1 MRDELLRTDAPAIG
15 GVGVSLP
22 AHCVD
27 QAQARQAVCSLWD
40 ARGVDYDAE
49 WVEYFFDAI
58 DIDQRYLAL
67 APGEYAAIKDFGA
80 ANDHYIRVATELGA
94 EAVDRALTQA
104 GLARDEVDAIFFTT
118 VTGVASPSI
127 DAKIVNRLGLPRR
140 IVRTPMFGLGCVGG
154 AAGLGRMASY
164 LRAHPD
170 HAAVLLSVEL
180 CSLTVER
187 DEPSIADY
195 IAAALFADG
204 AAAVAAVGSEKNANM
219 QANQQSKADQQS
231 KVDQQSRIDKP
242 RMIDSA
248 SAFYHDTEWVMGWEI
263 DHNGFG
269 LVLSGDLPDVIEEE
283 LADEVDGFL
292 DGHGLARSAVRPWI
306 SHPGGPKVLEA
317 IESALSLDDEQLAT
331 AWASMREVGNLSS
344 ASVLHVLQKSLDDG
358 FEAPAVLLAMGPG
371 FSAEFVLLD

>member
-1 MRDELLRTDAPAIG
+1 
-15 GVGVSLP
+15 
-22 AHCVD
+22 
-27 QAQARQAVCSLWD
+27 VCSLWD

-67 APGEYAAIKDFGA
+67 EPAEYAKINDFGA

-94 EAVDRALTQA
+94 DAVDRALTEA
-104 GLARDEVDAIFFTT
+104 GLERDEVDAIFFTT

-187 DEPSIADY
+187 EEPSIADY

-204 AAAVAAVGSEKNANM
+204 AAAVAAVGSEKHASM
-219 QANQQSKADQQS
+219 QADKPANERRQAD
-231 KVDQQSRIDKP
+231 VP

-292 DGHGLARSAVRPWI
+292 DGHGLARSDVRTWI

-317 IESALSLDDEQLAT
+317 IESALSLDDQQLAT
-331 AWASMREVGNLSS
+331 AWASMREVGNMSS
-344 ASVLHVLQKSLDDG
+344 ASVLHVLQKSLGDG

-371 FSAEFVLLD
+371 FSAEFVLLS